1 MTVSGWSRRW
11 AYCFS
16 RENTVAEGLAREVLH
31 GGTWHFLST
40 MHMICMVQSA
50 HPFGFSHPK
59 PRVQCRWFAISYQ
72 NSPLGCFYHE
82 NLPYVR
88 SDKPQIFIL
97 ISFRFSLSFETKDT
111 TRRRFFC
118 VYQWHSRN
126 TVETLRLQKSN
137 PWTSDQIDSG
147 SLCQRAKTKDNHR

>member
-1 MTVSGWSRRW
+1 M
-11 AYCFS
+11 
-16 RENTVAEGLAREVLH
+16 AEGLAREVLH

-40 MHMICMVQSA
+40 VHMICMVQSA

-59 PRVQCRWFAISYQ
+59 PRVQCRWFAICYQ

-88 SDKPQIFIL
+88 LDMR
-97 ISFRFSLSFETKDT
+97 ISLKYSFWFHSASRWVLKRKVRQDVD
-111 TRRRFFC
+111 FFC
-118 VYQWHSRN
+118 VYYWHSRN
-126 TVETLRLQKSN
+126 TVETLRLQQDSN
-137 PWTSDQIDSG
+137 PWTSDPLDSG